1 MASEIRVNQI
11 QNRSGLSTVTFSD
24 TGVVISGITT
34 ITDLRTTGGALIV
47 GTGASIFSP
56 ATNQLALG
64 TNNTEDL
71 RIDASGNVGIGT
83 TNPLN
88 KVSVLVNNP
97 TSLSSGAEGL
107 RITDGTR
114 NVQLTRTGSSYS
126 YGGITGTG
134 SLIYSYDT
142 LSLQAD
148 TSNPIIFSTG
158 SSEKVR
164 IDSSGNLGIGTAVPS
179 QKLEVVGGEIKA
191 GRVDSTNEGGQV
203 SFGRATDNA
212 TGWYIDVYGNTS
224 TPSLRFVDVSN
235 SAVRAT
241 IDGSGRLT
249 LPYQPAFNSSGSGGN
264 QNVSAGSIFPF
275 DIADLNVGSHFN
287 ASTYRFTAPVAG
299 VYLFGASFYVNGN
312 ITAAFCVNGTQTY
325 GGGDAQPLIFTNTT
339 STSTSAQLLV
349 SLSANDIVDIR
360 SRSSTSG
367 STQIY
372 MGHSNF
378 WGYLMG

>member
-241 IDGSGRLT
+241 IDGSGNF
-249 LPYQPAFNSSGSGGN
+249 QFNSGYGSAATAYGCRAWVRKNNGFDGFGNGIMGSANVTSLTQQATGRWTVNLTNAMPDTNYAVVATSFRNNSDSFENEDPTVRSTTTFTICLMNYSGSRYDFGF
-264 QNVSAGSIFPF
+264 SA
-275 DIADLNVGSHFN
+275 AV
-287 ASTYRFTAPVAG
+287 
-299 VYLFGASFYVNGN
+299 
-312 ITAAFCVNGTQTY
+312 
-325 GGGDAQPLIFTNTT
+325 
-339 STSTSAQLLV
+339 
-349 SLSANDIVDIR
+349 IR
-360 SRSSTSG
+360 
-367 STQIY
+367 
-372 MGHSNF
+372 
-378 WGYLMG
+378 